1 MKINTLNGVSEE
13 DEGGQEEEGAREGGG
28 AQGPEEEAGG
38 GLSRSESDESD
49 EGAGIDLLW
58 GEDVTEYLQ
67 EERKREK
74 SERELA
80 RAEREAGGTGV
91 FVSVVN

>member
-1 MKINTLNGVSEE
+1 MQINTRNGVSEE
-13 DEGGQEEEGAREGGG
+13 DEGGEEEEGAGEGG
-28 AQGPEEEAGG
+28 AQGQEDRGG
-38 GLSRSESDESD
+38 GMSRSESDESD

-74 SERELA
+74 RERELA
-80 RAEREAGGTGV
+80 RAEREAVPTGV

>member
-1 MKINTLNGVSEE
+1 MQINTRNGVSEE
-13 DEGGQEEEGAREGGG
+13 DEGGEEEEGAGEGG
-28 AQGPEEEAGG
+28 AQGQEDAGG
-38 GLSRSESDESD
+38 GGMSRSESDESD

>member
-1 MKINTLNGVSEE
+1 MKINTRDGVSEE
-13 DEGGQEEEGAREGGG
+13 DEGGEEEEGAGEGG
-28 AQGPEEEAGG
+28 AQGQEDARGG
-38 GLSRSESDESD
+38 MSRSESDES
-49 EGAGIDLLW
+49 EEAAGIDLLW
-58 GEDVTEYLQ
+58 GEDVTEYLK

-80 RAEREAGGTGV
+80 RAEREAGAKGV